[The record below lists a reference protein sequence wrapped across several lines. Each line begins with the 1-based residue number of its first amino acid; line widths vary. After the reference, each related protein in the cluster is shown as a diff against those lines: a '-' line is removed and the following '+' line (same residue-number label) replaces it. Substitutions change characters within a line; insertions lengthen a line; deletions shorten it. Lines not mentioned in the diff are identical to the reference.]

1 MLAVLLFGLNHC
13 CSCKSN
19 FFNAK
24 GDQKNPNQTSS
35 NSYQDTNV
43 SQDVERVG
51 MTMDVKHDPN
61 VKHDVTLWILDQLI
75 QGI

>member
-1 MLAVLLFGLNHC
+1 MLKVTKKILIKPRVTHIKTLM
-13 CSCKSN
+13 
-19 FFNAK
+19 
-24 GDQKNPNQTSS
+24 
-35 NSYQDTNV
+35 